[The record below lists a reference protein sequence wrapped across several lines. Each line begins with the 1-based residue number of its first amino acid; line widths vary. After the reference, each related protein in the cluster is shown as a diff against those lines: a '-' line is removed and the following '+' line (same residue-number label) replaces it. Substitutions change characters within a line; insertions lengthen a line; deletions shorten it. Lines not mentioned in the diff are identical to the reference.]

1 MTPAELWSELL
12 ERLAA
17 SVGEDDVER
26 FLRPLAAVG
35 VEGGRLH
42 LEAPSEA
49 LARVVC
55 EQFLPLLREE
65 ASNVLG
71 QRMTVEVSAA
81 SPQRE
86 LFPALTEGA
95 ASLPAGT
102 PTNSKG
108 TDSGLVP
115 SYTFDLFVQGA
126 TTQFAHAAALAVA
139 RQPAQQY
146 NPLFLYG
153 PTGCGK
159 THLLHAIGNYV
170 LALQPTWRVRYV
182 TADTFMT
189 ELVSAL
195 RKQRISS
202 FKQRYRQLDLLLVD
216 DVHTL
221 AHRERTQEEF
231 FHLFNSLYD
240 RGRQIVLAA
249 ADPPQ
254 KIAGLE
260 ERLANRFQWG
270 LLADVQP
277 PDLET
282 RIAILQ
288 RKAEAEQI
296 ELPQE
301 VATYIATHL
310 ASSARE
316 LHGCL
321 IRLAALA
328 SLKGSDIN
336 LQLAAEVVH
345 PSSKQGARP
354 LTIERVQQVVA
365 EFFGI
370 RPAELRS
377 KRRDRSVSV
386 PRQIAMYLCRRHL
399 LASFPTIGE
408 RFGRRDHTTAMHAV
422 QTIERRVKE
431 EPSLHMAVQQI
442 EQALF
447 GESL

>member
-1 MTPAELWSELL
+1 M
-12 ERLAA
+12 
-17 SVGEDDVER
+17 ER
-26 FLRPLAAVG
+26 FLRPLAVVG
-35 VEGGRLH
+35 VEGSRLH

-65 ASNVLG
+65 ASNALG

-86 LFPALTEGA
+86 LFPAFTEGA
-95 ASLPAGT
+95 ASRPAGT
-102 PTNSKG
+102 PANSKG

-170 LALQPTWRVRYV
+170 LAAQPTWRVRYV

-195 RKQRISS
+195 RRQRISS
-202 FKQRYRQLDLLLVD
+202 FKQRYRQLDLLLMD

-301 VATYIATHL
+301 VATYISTHIT
-310 ASSARE
+310 SSARE

-328 SLKGSDIN
+328 SLKGSDID

-345 PSSKQGARP
+345 PSSEQGARP

-431 EPSLHMAVQQI
+431 EPSLHMAVRQI

-447 GESL
+447 GKSL